1 MFKPLPVLFGI
12 FTLAACHHQS
22 NLPKLFTVPNA
33 TLVTDAGKP
42 MQLDAMKGY
51 VTVYDFIFTNCAGTC
66 PMMTATMRRLTG
78 AIDKSQPVRF
88 VSISVDPTRDTPA
101 VLHQYAARVRN
112 DDRWLFLTGDRD
124 TIVRLSVDGF
134 KLAAGGSTS
143 SVVEPLLHSSKL
155 VVADKRGM
163 IRDYYGATNDDTV
176 DHVSGVVHDLVR
188 EN

>member
-1 MFKPLPVLFGI
+1 MIRRLVLFAA
-12 FTLAACHHQS
+12 LAAACHHES
-22 NLPKLFTVPNA
+22 NLPKLFPVPNA

-163 IRDYYGATNDDTV
+163 IRDYYGATNDDTI
-176 DHVSGVVHDLVR
+176 DHVSSVVRDLVR